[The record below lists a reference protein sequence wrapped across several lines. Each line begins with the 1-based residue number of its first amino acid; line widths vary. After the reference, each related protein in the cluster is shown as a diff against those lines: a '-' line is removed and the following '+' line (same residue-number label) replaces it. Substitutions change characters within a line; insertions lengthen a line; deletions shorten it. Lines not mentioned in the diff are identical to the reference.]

1 LLSALALAGCGGAGG
16 DPAVA
21 PAAPASSPSPPA
33 STPPAPTLQLSAN
46 PSSVAAGGSTQL
58 SWQSTGA
65 NSCQASGGW
74 SGAKALSGS
83 ETMSGV
89 SAATTYTL
97 ACNGAG
103 GSISQNV
110 MISIAPPPSPP
121 PPSTPPAISVSLTA
135 SPLQVAPGST
145 ADLSWQSTNATSC
158 TASGG
163 WSGSQPTSGS
173 AMTGPLNT
181 DTTFNLD
188 CSAAGATTQRA
199 TATVTVAASG
209 SAISGHV
216 DSAFINPAGQ
226 NRVYVFTGNVTP
238 HDYNGTSGDPIT
250 AVDVTQDANA
260 CTFSYAVPSLAAG
273 TYTLAFTNQAQLD
286 TPGVKDSI
294 TFAAIAVVNLGA
306 GAATQNLLPATV
318 LRVGPGR
325 PFASVGAASAVA
337 QDGAVIEIDAGTYPD
352 DIVVWRQNGITVRGV
367 GGRAH
372 IAGTKVIPYTPGN
385 DLQNGK
391 GLWVVDGNGMRI
403 ENIELSGAAVTD
415 QNGAG
420 IRNEA
425 SNLTVCNGYLH
436 DNENGF
442 LGGAYGTL
450 KIEYS
455 TFAYNG
461 RGDGYTHNI
470 YVDDGTNAGDHL
482 VFQYNYSHHAK
493 IGHLLKTRARENY
506 VLYSNLTDG
515 SDGTS
520 SYTVDV
526 PNGGLT
532 FLVGNLLQQGPN
544 TDNPVIVAYGEEGLS
559 SGRTQEIYAANNTLV
574 NDLGSG
580 GFFSVATG
588 AAVFRSINNLYVGG
602 GTVATDKASQSQGDI
617 VTSSPGFVNRAGFD
631 YHLTA
636 SSPARD
642 AGVAQGSAQGFS
654 LVPQYQY
661 VDPAQRQVRPVVGNP
676 DVGAYEFSP

>member
-1 LLSALALAGCGGAGG
+1 LLIVLLLCGCGGGG
-16 DPAVA
+16 ND
-21 PAAPASSPSPPA
+21 PAAPASTTPSA
-33 STPPAPTLQLSAN
+33 STTTSTPPAPTLQLSAN
-46 PSSVAAGGSTQL
+46 PSSVAAGGSAQL
-58 SWQSTGA
+58 SWKSSGA
-65 NSCQASGGW
+65 DSCEASGGW
-74 SGAKALSGS
+74 SGSKALSGT
-83 ETMSGV
+83 EAITGA
-89 SAATTYTL
+89 SAATSYML

-103 GSISQNV
+103 GSISQQV
-110 MISIAPPPSPP
+110 MISITPAQPPSP
-121 PPSTPPAISVSLTA
+121 PPAISVSLTA
-135 SPLQVAPGST
+135 SPLQVPPGGT
-145 ADLSWQSTNATSC
+145 AELSWQSTNATGC

-163 WSGSQPTSGS
+163 WSGSQSTSGS
-173 AMTGPLNT
+173 ASTGALNA

-216 DSAFINPAGQ
+216 DSAFVDPAGL

-238 HDYNGTSGDPIT
+238 HDYNGTPGDPIA

-260 CTFSYAVPSLAAG
+260 CTFSYAVPALAAG

-286 TPGVKDSI
+286 TPGVKDAIS
-294 TFAAIAVVNLGA
+294 FAAVAVVNLGA
-306 GAATQNLLPATV
+306 AAATQNLLPATV

-325 PFASVGAASAVA
+325 PYTTVGAASAAA

-352 DIVVWRQNGITVRGV
+352 DIVVWRQNRITVRGV

-372 IAGTKVIPYTPGN
+372 ILGTKVIPYTSGN

-391 GLWVVDGNGMRI
+391 GLWVVDGSGMRI

-425 SNLTVCNGYLH
+425 PNLTVCNGYLH

-461 RGDGYTHNI
+461 RGDGYTHNV
-470 YVDDGTNAGDHL
+470 YVDDGTNPGDHL

-506 VLYSNLTDG
+506 ILYSNLTDTA
-515 SDGTS
+515 DGTS

-544 TDNPVIVAYGEEGLS
+544 TDNPLIVAYGEEGLS
-559 SGRTQEIYAANNTLV
+559 AGRTQEIYASNNTLV

-588 AAVFRSINNLYVGG
+588 TAVFRSINNLYVGG
-602 GTVATDKASQSQGDI
+602 GTVATDMKPQSQGDL
-617 VTSSPGFVNRAGFD
+617 VTSSPGFVNRTGFD

-642 AGVAQGSAQGFS
+642 AGVAQASAEGFS

-661 VDPAQRQVRPVVGNP
+661 VDPAQRQVRPVVGAP